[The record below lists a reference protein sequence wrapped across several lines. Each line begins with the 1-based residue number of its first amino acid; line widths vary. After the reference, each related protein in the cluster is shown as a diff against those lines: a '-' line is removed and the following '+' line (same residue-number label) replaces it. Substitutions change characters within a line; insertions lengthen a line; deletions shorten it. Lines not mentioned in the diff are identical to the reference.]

1 MLLMRTAARIELLQ
15 ERAGAFRI
23 SLGTTNKRSRGI
35 RAAPSITSDGGGRQT
50 ALKRIFIRFRGLV
63 W

>member
-23 SLGTTNKRSRGI
+23 SLG
-35 RAAPSITSDGGGRQT
+35 ITSPAASRAWSGVNTETDPSVILLLPTG
-50 ALKRIFIRFRGLV
+50 
-63 W
+63 